1 MRLFACAD
9 WFDLSWSQISV
20 SVYVFS
26 RCDTYICSGITV
38 DWITDVV
45 YWTDAAYNAIFA
57 VSMAH
62 PNIAETI
69 IENLDEPYGI
79 AAHPWKG

>member
-1 MRLFACAD
+1 MQFTHL
-9 WFDLSWSQISV
+9 
-20 SVYVFS
+20 
-26 RCDTYICSGITV
+26 SGIAV

-57 VSMAH
+57 VSMTF
-62 PNIAETI
+62 PNRAEAI

-79 AAHPWKG
+79 ATHPMKG